1 MYHKKRYDAFM
12 AKRGNYPWNA
22 LDGLIPDYSR
32 IVRDLEPA
40 MEFMRR
46 NEEIIR
52 QLTSNPTLEAIRH
65 HEEAIRQ
72 LTSSPVIEELRRQEE
87 MNRRLLEDP
96 LLKAVH
102 GQAEWL
108 RQVTKI
114 HGMLETPAL
123 SGMADEAKKIAEAT
137 APWRE
142 MASRVTSSFDKLV
155 PDTAF
160 SEMQRIAETVRQAA
174 PVMPAFDNALF
185 TLNFDDTL
193 AAAIEGFRERAQ
205 HIADDPEVSAA
216 DVEDLFER
224 AAEITAAAPP
234 QSRAAMNAYVKYL
247 LLWLLGVLAEDPVQE
262 GAKRVLATLLLFLS
276 TLQPGELPDLPPA
289 PPSTLTAPLLPAP
302 SLAPSDIPHALTMP
316 GSWQI
321 EGLPDVIKRA
331 GPQASLRT
339 LEFFTTNISNP
350 NTRAA
355 YANAVMRFFNWCDD
369 RDLELVDI
377 TPFTVVA
384 YIQELQR
391 ETSAPTVKQHLAA
404 IKNLFDW
411 LVVGQIL
418 STNPASSVRGP
429 KHVVHRG
436 KTPVLTTDQARHLLG
451 SIDISDIA
459 GLRDR
464 ALLGVMVYAF
474 ARVSAV
480 TSMRVEDYFVTGNRW
495 WFRLHEKDDKRHDVP
510 AHHNAESYLNAY
522 LESASIAAEKNSPL
536 FRTLDRRRELSLRPM
551 HRSDVLRMVYRRA
564 KGAGLDVR
572 ACCHTF
578 RATGITSYLENGGS
592 VAKAQQIA
600 AHESPRTTTLYD
612 RRTDELTLEEIERI
626 VI

>member
-1 MYHKKRYDAFM
+1 MPTKKG
-12 AKRGNYPWNA
+12 KYPWNA
-22 LDGLIPDYSR
+22 LDGLIPDYGR
-32 IVRDLEPA
+32 ILRDLEPA

-46 NEEIIR
+46 NEDMIR
-52 QLTSNPTLEAIRH
+52 QLTSSPTLEAIRQ

-72 LTSSPVIEELRRQEE
+72 LTSSQVIEELRRQEE

-96 LLKAVH
+96 LLKAVQ
-102 GQAEWL
+102 GQSEWL
-108 RQVTKI
+108 QHVTKI

-123 SGMADEAKKIAEAT
+123 TAMADEAKKIAEAT

-142 MASRVTSSFDKLV
+142 MASQVTSSFDKLV
-155 PDTAF
+155 PDAAF
-160 SEMQRIAETVRQAA
+160 AEIQRIAETVRRAA
-174 PVMPAFDNALF
+174 PVIPAFDAALF
-185 TLNFDDTL
+185 TLNFDHTL

-205 HIADDPEVSAA
+205 HIADDPEARG
-216 DVEDLFER
+216 EDIEALLEQ

-234 QSRAAMNAYVKYL
+234 RSQAAMNAYIKYL
-247 LLWLLGVLAEDPVQE
+247 LLWLLGVLAEDPVKE
-262 GAKRVLATLLLFLS
+262 SAKRVLATLLLFLS

-302 SLAPSDIPHALTMP
+302 SLTPGDITGALTVP
-316 GSWQI
+316 GGWQI

-339 LEFFTTNISNP
+339 LEFFTVNIRNP

-384 YIQELQR
+384 YIEELQR

-404 IKNLFDW
+404 IKSLFDW

-429 KHVVHRG
+429 KDVLKPG
-436 KTPVLTTDQARHLLG
+436 KTPVLTAEQARNLLG
-451 SIDISDIA
+451 SIDISDIG

-474 ARVSAV
+474 ARVSAA
-480 TSMRVEDYFVTGNRW
+480 TGMRVEDYFVTGNRW
-495 WFRLHEKDDKRHDVP
+495 WFRLHEKGGKRHDVP
-510 AHHNAESYLNAY
+510 AHHKAESYMNAY
-522 LESASIAAEKNSPL
+522 LEAACISADKSGPL
-536 FRTLDRRRELSLRPM
+536 FRTLDRRRGLSLRPM

-578 RATGITSYLENGGS
+578 RATGITSYLENGGT
-592 VAKAQQIA
+592 VAQAQQIA

-612 RRTDELTLEEIERI
+612 RRADDLTVDEIERI